1 MRRMIMKGGR
11 GLFLT
16 FLALVGILSL
26 AGLVQGQG
34 RRFKSPGER
43 IYYTG
48 IGINGYPIFRYGGPM
63 WVRMHGGGCV
73 SCHGIHGRGGVPV
86 MMGTAIPTDIRYKVL
101 TVKEKHAHGDKEKEH
116 HYTDALIKRAI
127 TKGLEADGELL
138 DWTMPRWQM
147 SEADLNVVIE
157 YLKTLE

>member
-1 MRRMIMKGGR
+1 MIMKGRR

-16 FLALVGILSL
+16 FLALVVMLGLV
-26 AGLVQGQG
+26 GLVQGQE

-43 IYYTG
+43 IYYAG

-63 WVRMHGGGCV
+63 WIRMHGGGCV
-73 SCHGIHGRGGVPV
+73 SCHGVHGRGGVPV
-86 MMGTAIPTDIRYKVL
+86 MMGAALPTDIRYEALTGKV
-101 TVKEKHAHGDKEKEH
+101 KHAHGGEEKEH
-116 HYTDALIKRAI
+116 HYTDSLIKRAI
-127 TKGLEADGELL
+127 TKGLGADGEVL

-147 SEADLNVVIE
+147 SEADLNAVIE